1 MCRLSALSE
10 SLMRKNLWR
19 FGEMSKDAEIVL
31 ADLLPEGRRLQLADS
46 DRRAPTPAV
55 VSQDSAVQC
64 NMDP

>member
-31 ADLLPEGRRLQLADS
+31 ADLLPEGGKPQLADS